1 MSSLLNSSINQMDGF
16 EKTTMSAI
24 HIYLS
29 VLYNKTVIF
38 YYYDFVVAER
48 YVQQ

>member
-1 MSSLLNSSINQMDGF
+1 MRARYLTAQSTGLDGL
-16 EKTTMSAI
+16 KDNNVI

-38 YYYDFVVAER
+38 YYYDFVVAGR
-48 YVQQ
+48 HVQQ